1 MIRIPEGH
9 DDRQFNELATEY
21 AGTDQ
26 VDGKQLTS
34 FHFLH
39 ILNELNPGWENN
51 MY

>member
-1 MIRIPEGH
+1 
-9 DDRQFNELATEY
+9 
-21 AGTDQ
+21 